1 MDLTGWIILAVVV
14 VVAWRI
20 LRQRQRPSEPETDGE
35 EIAPGIRFEMR
46 FVPAPL
52 DDRERVDMR
61 APLATGYSYL
71 IQGPPV
77 SVVGESRYRNAIE
90 GYVGRRADGHKT
102 IVDAALVAEPDNP
115 HDANAIAVEFGGQR
129 VGYLSRG
136 DAIRYKPVMDWCR
149 AEGFI
154 PVVRGDVRGGWQ
166 EDDGTWADFG
176 ITLYVASPEKLLGRA
191 PVPMPVPRVDH
202 EWAGQL
208 IAFTGDSRCVIGGN
222 VLDREASMAL
232 AQAAGL
238 TVHERVTKKV
248 QLLVDCDTRT
258 ISGNQ
263 RKAIEYGIPVID
275 ELDFWT
281 RIGIEAQR

>member
-1 MDLTGWIILAVVV
+1 
-14 VVAWRI
+14 
-20 LRQRQRPSEPETDGE
+20 
-35 EIAPGIRFEMR
+35 
-46 FVPAPL
+46 
-52 DDRERVDMR
+52 
-61 APLATGYSYL
+61 
-71 IQGPPV
+71 
-77 SVVGESRYRNAIE
+77 
-90 GYVGRRADGHKT
+90 
-102 IVDAALVAEPDNP
+102 
-115 HDANAIAVEFGGQR
+115 VEFGGQR

-248 QLLVDCDTRT
+248 QLLVDGDTRT